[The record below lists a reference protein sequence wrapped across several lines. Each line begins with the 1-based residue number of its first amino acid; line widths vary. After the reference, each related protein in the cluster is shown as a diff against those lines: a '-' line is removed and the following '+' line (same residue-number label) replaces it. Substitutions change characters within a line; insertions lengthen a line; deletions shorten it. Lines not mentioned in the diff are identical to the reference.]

1 MRAQKF
7 YTNLLKL
14 VFACFS
20 YVSFFRTKNIALWF
34 QFLKSLVNKELVK
47 HIANAVSFIFHPL
60 FIITYLLLLL
70 ILINPYLFS
79 IQNPRDMG
87 VLVIYII
94 LLTIAFPG
102 ITIVMMRVLGFVN
115 SFHLY
120 ERKDRIVPLIFT
132 SAFYLWL
139 FVNIYQNPTVPVA
152 FTIFVLGITLSL
164 FLVFF
169 FNLFVKISLH
179 ATGVGGL
186 LTAIVL
192 IKYYFSY
199 DQFSISV
206 GNTDV
211 YLISTTLLIFIA
223 ILSAGMVGTS
233 RLVLKA
239 HSPGEVLGGYFV
251 GILSQ
256 MIAFQFL
263 FE

>member
-1 MRAQKF
+1 MK
-7 YTNLLKL
+7 Y
-14 VFACFS
+14 
-20 YVSFFRTKNIALWF
+20 IA
-34 QFLKSLVNKELVK
+34 S
-47 HIANAVSFIFHPL
+47 AVSFIFHPL

-70 ILINPYLFS
+70 LLINPYLFS
-79 IQNPRDMG
+79 IQNSRDMG
-87 VLVIYII
+87 VLVIYIV

-102 ITIVMMRVLGFVN
+102 ITIVMMKVLGFVN

-152 FTIFVLGITLSL
+152 FSIFVLGTTLSL

-169 FNLFVKISLH
+169 FNLFVKVSLH
-179 ATGVGGL
+179 TTGVGGL
-186 LTAIVL
+186 LTAIIL

-199 DQFSISV
+199 DQFSLSL
-206 GNTDV
+206 GSAGV

-223 ILSAGMVGTS
+223 IFCAGLVGSS
-233 RLVLKA
+233 RLILKA
-239 HSPGEVLGGYFV
+239 HRPVEVLGGYFV

-263 FE
+263 FES

>member
-1 MRAQKF
+1 
-7 YTNLLKL
+7 
-14 VFACFS
+14 
-20 YVSFFRTKNIALWF
+20 
-34 QFLKSLVNKELVK
+34 
-47 HIANAVSFIFHPL
+47 
-60 FIITYLLLLL
+60 
-70 ILINPYLFS
+70 
-79 IQNPRDMG
+79 MG
-87 VLVIYII
+87 VLVIYIV

-102 ITIVMMRVLGFVN
+102 ITIVMMKVLGFVN

-152 FTIFVLGITLSL
+152 FSIFVLGTTLSL

-169 FNLFVKISLH
+169 FNLFVKVSLH
-179 ATGVGGL
+179 TTGVGGL
-186 LTAIVL
+186 LTAIIL

-199 DQFSISV
+199 DQFSLSL
-206 GNTDV
+206 GSAGV

-223 ILSAGMVGTS
+223 IFCAGLVGSS
-233 RLVLKA
+233 RLILKA
-239 HSPGEVLGGYFV
+239 HRPVEVLGGYFV

-263 FE
+263 FES